1 MYWLTD
7 VNCNWLRRCVLRAMF
22 FAAAVIVS
30 SAPFAA
36 RGQAEE
42 PQSTTPA
49 PSRPSDDDLRRS
61 VWIAQGRTKFLSAC
75 SFCHGSKGD
84 AGKVKSF
91 TERSNWDPQAIHD
104 VIVNGRVTGANVM
117 PALGQSIPDDEV
129 WRIVAYIKSL
139 STDFKGPIDPAAGK

>member
-1 MYWLTD
+1 MHSLTD
-7 VNCNWLRRCVLRAMF
+7 VNCGSRRFVFRAML
-22 FAAAVIVS
+22 FAAAVIAS
-30 SAPFAA
+30 SALFAA
-36 RGQAEE
+36 CGQAEE
-42 PQSTTPA
+42 QQSTAPV
-49 PSRPSDDDLRRS
+49 PSRPSDDDLRSS
-61 VWIAQGRTKFLSAC
+61 VWIAEGRTKFLSAC

-104 VIVNGRVTGANVM
+104 VIVNGRVRGANVM
-117 PALGQSIPDDEV
+117 PALGQSMSDDEV